1 MSTSPFPHPQWNA
14 SYSASRREGGA
25 LSESAAG
32 MAGVLMS
39 CEKGG
44 DGEGAV
50 KLGNEWIRVVEPSA
64 PFVFAPRLWVA

>member
-1 MSTSPFPHPQWNA
+1 
-14 SYSASRREGGA
+14 
-25 LSESAAG
+25 

-50 KLGNEWIRVVEPSA
+50 KLGNEWIHVVEPSA